1 MLCFV
6 KLVSPV
12 TLCNRFQTKAK
23 LILLQKKHEDAAR
36 EALGSVG
43 LPELAG
49 GDRVV
54 LLPRYAAAGAA

>member
-1 MLCFV
+1 MW
-6 KLVSPV
+6 PV
-12 TLCNRFQTKAK
+12 DVDSRE
-23 LILLQKKHEDAAR
+23 HEDLAR
-36 EALGSVG
+36 EASVG